1 MTIQKTKLLKRELA
15 ELLGCLPIVVSRLVK
30 KGEVKVGIDGKIDI
44 SSPEMK
50 EYIKNKRIEIEKHK
64 ERIRKKDSKRLI
76 EKTNILNYDN
86 NQELQHQN
94 NNIADEETKQTEK
107 NKQIESTEEYKELEK
122 YEKNIQDLKSIN
134 QDKSFTNIEYE
145 TKQHKLE
152 SERYKAQLLEME
164 VKQRKKDLVNTEIL
178 NRIITKTIGNL
189 TKNIVE
195 IPINIVDEIIDIVKS
210 EEEPKPLIINLI
222 TKNLHKEIEST
233 IDKTEKEFL
242 NL

>member
-1 MTIQKTKLLKRELA
+1 MTEQKTKLLKKELA

-44 SSPEMK
+44 SSKEMK
-50 EYIKNKRIEIEKHK
+50 EYIKNKRIEIQRHK
-64 ERIRKKDSKRLI
+64 ERIKKKDNKRII
-76 EKTNILNYDN
+76 EENILNYYDS
-86 NQELQHQN
+86 NQEHQN
-94 NNIADEETKQTEK
+94 KNNRLDG
-107 NKQIESTEEYKELEK
+107 QIEQVEEAEECIQLEK
-122 YEKNIQDLKSIN
+122 YKQDENSKS

-145 TKQHKLE
+145 TKQHKLQ
-152 SERYKAQLLEME
+152 SEKYKSELLEME

-222 TKNLHKEIEST
+222 TKSLHKEIEST

>member
-1 MTIQKTKLLKRELA
+1 MTEQKTKLLKRELA
-15 ELLGCLPIVVSRLVK
+15 ELLECLLIVVSRLVK

-44 SSPEMK
+44 SSPQMK
-50 EYIKNKRIEIEKHK
+50 EYIKNKRIEIQKHK
-64 ERIRKKDSKRLI
+64 ERIKKKDNKRTL
-76 EKTNILNYDN
+76 EENILNYYDS
-86 NQELQHQN
+86 NQEHQN
-94 NNIADEETKQTEK
+94 QNNRFDG
-107 NKQIESTEEYKELEK
+107 QIEQVEEAEEYTQFEK
-122 YEKNIQDLKSIN
+122 YKQDENSKS

-145 TKQHKLE
+145 TKQHKLQ
-152 SERYKAQLLEME
+152 SEKYKSELLEME

-222 TKNLHKEIEST
+222 TKSLHKEIKST

>member
-1 MTIQKTKLLKRELA
+1 MTEQKTKLLKRELA

-44 SSPEMK
+44 SSPQMK
-50 EYIKNKRIEIEKHK
+50 EYIKNKRIEIQKHK
-64 ERIRKKDSKRLI
+64 ERIKKKDNKRTL
-76 EKTNILNYDN
+76 EENILNYYDS
-86 NQELQHQN
+86 NQEHQN
-94 NNIADEETKQTEK
+94 QNNRLDG
-107 NKQIESTEEYKELEK
+107 QIEQVEEAEEYTQFEK
-122 YEKNIQDLKSIN
+122 YKQDENSKS

-145 TKQHKLE
+145 TKQHKLQ
-152 SERYKAQLLEME
+152 SEKYKSELLEME

-222 TKNLHKEIEST
+222 TKSLHKEIEST

>member
-1 MTIQKTKLLKRELA
+1 MTEQKTKLLKKELA

-44 SSPEMK
+44 SSPQMK
-50 EYIKNKRIEIEKHK
+50 EYIKNKRIEIQKHK
-64 ERIRKKDSKRLI
+64 ERIKKKDNKRTL
-76 EKTNILNYDN
+76 EENILNYYDS
-86 NQELQHQN
+86 NQEHQN
-94 NNIADEETKQTEK
+94 QNNRLDG
-107 NKQIESTEEYKELEK
+107 QIEQVEEAEEYTQFEK
-122 YEKNIQDLKSIN
+122 YKQDENSKS

-145 TKQHKLE
+145 TKQHKLQ
-152 SERYKAQLLEME
+152 SEKYKSELLEME

-222 TKNLHKEIEST
+222 TKSLHKEIEST

>member
-1 MTIQKTKLLKRELA
+1 MTEQKTKLLKRELA

-30 KGEVKVGIDGKIDI
+30 KGEVKVGLDGKIDI
-44 SSPEMK
+44 SSKEMK
-50 EYIKNKRIEIEKHK
+50 EYIKNKRIEIQKHK
-64 ERIRKKDSKRLI
+64 ERIKKKDLKI
-76 EKTNILNYDN
+76 ENEIINQNKKN
-86 NQELQHQN
+86 NQNIQN
-94 NNIADEETKQTEK
+94 QNKEIKENTDEVQK
-107 NKQIESTEEYKELEK
+107 NKRE
-122 YEKNIQDLKSIN
+122 
-134 QDKSFTNIEYE
+134 DKSFTNIEYE
-145 TKQHKLE
+145 TKQHKLQTE
-152 SERYKAQLLEME
+152 KYKSELLEME

-222 TKNLHKEIEST
+222 TKSLYKEIEST
-233 IDKTEKEFL
+233 LDKTEKEFL

>member
-1 MTIQKTKLLKRELA
+1 MTEQKTKILKRELA

-30 KGEVKVGIDGKIDI
+30 KGAVKVGVDGKIDI
-44 SSPEMK
+44 STPEMK
-50 EYIKNKRIEIEKHK
+50 EYIKNKKNEIQKHK
-64 ERIRKKDSKRLI
+64 DRIKKKDLKIDESNEDKTAI
-76 EKTNILNYDN
+76 DNQTEIADNIFKNKETEKTIK
-86 NQELQHQN
+86 
-94 NNIADEETKQTEK
+94 AEK
-107 NKQIESTEEYKELEK
+107 
-122 YEKNIQDLKSIN
+122 

-164 VKQRKKDLVNTEIL
+164 VKQRKKDLVNTELL

-210 EEEPKPLIINLI
+210 EEEPKTLIVNLI
-222 TKNLHKEIEST
+222 TKNLHKEIELT
-233 IDKTEKEFL
+233 IDKTEKEFTHL
-242 NL
+242 F

>member
-1 MTIQKTKLLKRELA
+1 MTEQKTTLLKRELA
-15 ELLGCLPIVVSRLVK
+15 ELLECLLIVVSRLVK

-44 SSPEMK
+44 SSPQMK
-50 EYIKNKRIEIEKHK
+50 EYIKNKRIEIQKHK
-64 ERIRKKDSKRLI
+64 ERIKKKDNKRTL
-76 EKTNILNYDN
+76 EENILNYYDS
-86 NQELQHQN
+86 NQEHQN
-94 NNIADEETKQTEK
+94 QNNRLDG
-107 NKQIESTEEYKELEK
+107 QIEQVEEAEEYTQFEK
-122 YEKNIQDLKSIN
+122 YKQDENSKS

-145 TKQHKLE
+145 TKQHKLQ
-152 SERYKAQLLEME
+152 SEKYKSELLEME

-222 TKNLHKEIEST
+222 TKSLHKEIEST

>member
-1 MTIQKTKLLKRELA
+1 MTEQKTKLLKRELA
-15 ELLGCLPIVVSRLVK
+15 ELLECLLIVVSRLVK

-44 SSPEMK
+44 SSPQMK
-50 EYIKNKRIEIEKHK
+50 EYIKNKRIEIQKHK
-64 ERIRKKDSKRLI
+64 ERIKKKDNKRTL
-76 EKTNILNYDN
+76 EENILNYYDS
-86 NQELQHQN
+86 NQEHQN
-94 NNIADEETKQTEK
+94 QNNRLDG
-107 NKQIESTEEYKELEK
+107 QIEQVEEAEEYTQFEK
-122 YEKNIQDLKSIN
+122 YKQDENSKS

-145 TKQHKLE
+145 TKQHKLQ
-152 SERYKAQLLEME
+152 SEKYKSELLEME

-222 TKNLHKEIEST
+222 TKSLHKEIEST

>member
-1 MTIQKTKLLKRELA
+1 MTEQKTKLLKRELA

-30 KGEVKVGIDGKIDI
+30 KGEVKVGLDGKIDI
-44 SSPEMK
+44 SSKEMK
-50 EYIKNKRIEIEKHK
+50 EYIKNKRIEIQKHK
-64 ERIRKKDSKRLI
+64 ERIKKKDLKI
-76 EKTNILNYDN
+76 ENEIINQNKKN
-86 NQELQHQN
+86 NQNIQN
-94 NNIADEETKQTEK
+94 QNKEIKENTDEVQK
-107 NKQIESTEEYKELEK
+107 NKRE
-122 YEKNIQDLKSIN
+122 
-134 QDKSFTNIEYE
+134 DKSFTNIEYE
-145 TKQHKLE
+145 TKQHKPQTE
-152 SERYKAQLLEME
+152 KYKSELLEME

-222 TKNLHKEIEST
+222 TKSLYKEIEST
-233 IDKTEKEFL
+233 LDKTEKEFL

>member
-1 MTIQKTKLLKRELA
+1 MTEQQKIKILKRELA

-44 SSPEMK
+44 SSQEMK
-50 EYIKNKRIEIEKHK
+50 EYIKNKKIEIQRHK
-64 ERIRKKDSKRLI
+64 ERIRKKDSKRII
-76 EKTNILNYDN
+76 EKTKILNYDN
-86 NQELQHQN
+86 NQELQNQIN
-94 NNIADEETKQTEK
+94 NRNKETKQFENQKEYEK
-107 NKQIESTEEYKELEK
+107 LETYEK
-122 YEKNIQDLKSIN
+122 YGDTKN

-152 SERYKAQLLEME
+152 SERYKAELLEME
-164 VKQRKKDLVNTEIL
+164 VRQRKKDLVNTELL

-210 EEEPKPLIINLI
+210 EEEPKSLIINLI

-233 IDKTEKEFL
+233 IDKTEKEFTHL
-242 NL
+242 F

>member
-1 MTIQKTKLLKRELA
+1 MTEQKTKILKRELA

-30 KGEVKVGIDGKIDI
+30 KGEVKVGVDGKIDI
-44 SSPEMK
+44 STPEMK
-50 EYIKNKRIEIEKHK
+50 EYIKNKKNEIQKHK
-64 ERIRKKDSKRLI
+64 DRIKKKDLKIDELNEDKTAI
-76 EKTNILNYDN
+76 DNQTEIADNIFKNKETEKTIKA
-86 NQELQHQN
+86 EKQN
-94 NNIADEETKQTEK
+94 
-107 NKQIESTEEYKELEK
+107 
-122 YEKNIQDLKSIN
+122 
-134 QDKSFTNIEYE
+134 KSFTNIEYE

-164 VKQRKKDLVNTEIL
+164 VKQRKKDLVNTELL

-210 EEEPKPLIINLI
+210 EEEPKTLIVNLI
-222 TKNLHKEIEST
+222 TKNLHKEIELT

>member
-1 MTIQKTKLLKRELA
+1 MTEQKTKILKRELA

-30 KGEVKVGIDGKIDI
+30 NGEVKVGVDGKIDI

-50 EYIKNKRIEIEKHK
+50 DYIKNKKNEIQKHK
-64 ERIRKKDSKRLI
+64 DRIKKKDLKIDESN
-76 EKTNILNYDN
+76 EDKTAIDN
-86 NQELQHQN
+86 QTE
-94 NNIADEETKQTEK
+94 IADNIFK
-107 NKQIESTEEYKELEK
+107 NKETEQITKAEK
-122 YEKNIQDLKSIN
+122 QN
-134 QDKSFTNIEYE
+134 KSFTNIEYE

-164 VKQRKKDLVNTEIL
+164 VKQRKKDLVNTELL

-210 EEEPKPLIINLI
+210 EEEPKTLIVNLI
-222 TKNLHKEIEST
+222 TKNLHKEIELT
-233 IDKTEKEFL
+233 IDKTEKEFTHL
-242 NL
+242 F

>member
-1 MTIQKTKLLKRELA
+1 MINQKTKILKRELA
-15 ELLGCLPIVVSRLVK
+15 ELLGCLPIVVSGLVK

-44 SSPEMK
+44 SSQEMK
-50 EYIKNKRIEIEKHK
+50 EYIKNKRIEIQRHK
-64 ERIRKKDSKRLI
+64 ERIRKKDYTPNGELKI
-76 EKTNILNYDN
+76 KNEKLKINNILKN
-86 NQELQHQN
+86 NDSIQEHQN
-94 NNIADEETKQTEK
+94 KNNNPNEQIKQIEE
-107 NKQIESTEEYKELEK
+107 NKQIEEAK
-122 YEKNIQDLKSIN
+122 QDKKPSN

-164 VKQRKKDLVNTEIL
+164 VRQRKKDLVSTEIL

-222 TKNLHKEIEST
+222 TKNQHKEIEST
-233 IDKTEKEFL
+233 IDKTEKEFTHL
-242 NL
+242 F

>member
-1 MTIQKTKLLKRELA
+1 MTEQKTKLLKRELA

-30 KGEVKVGIDGKIDI
+30 KGEVKVGLDGKIDI
-44 SSPEMK
+44 SSKEMK
-50 EYIKNKRIEIEKHK
+50 EYIKNKRIEIQKHK
-64 ERIRKKDSKRLI
+64 ERIKKKDLKI
-76 EKTNILNYDN
+76 ENEIINQNKKN
-86 NQELQHQN
+86 NQNIQN
-94 NNIADEETKQTEK
+94 QNKEIKENTDEVQK
-107 NKQIESTEEYKELEK
+107 NKRE
-122 YEKNIQDLKSIN
+122 
-134 QDKSFTNIEYE
+134 DKSFTNIEYE
-145 TKQHKLE
+145 TKQHKLQ
-152 SERYKAQLLEME
+152 SEKYKSELLEME

-222 TKNLHKEIEST
+222 TKSLYKEIEST
-233 IDKTEKEFL
+233 LDKTEKEFL

>member
-1 MTIQKTKLLKRELA
+1 MTEQKTKILKRELA

-30 KGEVKVGIDGKIDI
+30 KGEVKVGVDGKIDI
-44 SSPEMK
+44 STPEMK
-50 EYIKNKRIEIEKHK
+50 EYIKNKKNEIQKHK
-64 ERIRKKDSKRLI
+64 DRIKKKDLKINELNKDKTAI
-76 EKTNILNYDN
+76 DNQTEIVDNIFKNKKTEKTIK
-86 NQELQHQN
+86 
-94 NNIADEETKQTEK
+94 AEK
-107 NKQIESTEEYKELEK
+107 
-122 YEKNIQDLKSIN
+122 

-164 VKQRKKDLVNTEIL
+164 VKQRKKDLVNTELL

-210 EEEPKPLIINLI
+210 EEEPKTLIVNLRHHH
-222 TKNLHKEIEST
+222 T
-233 IDKTEKEFL
+233 
-242 NL
+242 

>member
-1 MTIQKTKLLKRELA
+1 MTEQKTKLLKRELA

-30 KGEVKVGIDGKIDI
+30 KGEVKVGLDGKIDI
-44 SSPEMK
+44 SSKEMK
-50 EYIKNKRIEIEKHK
+50 EYIKNKRIEIQKHK
-64 ERIRKKDSKRLI
+64 ERIKKKDLKI
-76 EKTNILNYDN
+76 ENEIINQNKKN
-86 NQELQHQN
+86 NQNIQN
-94 NNIADEETKQTEK
+94 QNKEIKENTDEVQK
-107 NKQIESTEEYKELEK
+107 NKRE
-122 YEKNIQDLKSIN
+122 
-134 QDKSFTNIEYE
+134 DKSFTNIEYE
-145 TKQHKLE
+145 TKQHKLQTE
-152 SERYKAQLLEME
+152 KYKSELLEME

-222 TKNLHKEIEST
+222 TKSLHKEIEST
-233 IDKTEKEFL
+233 LDKTEKEFL

>member
-1 MTIQKTKLLKRELA
+1 MTDQQKTKILKRELA

-44 SSPEMK
+44 SSQEMK
-50 EYIKNKRIEIEKHK
+50 EYIKNKRIEIQRHK
-64 ERIRKKDSKRLI
+64 ERIRKKDSKRII
-76 EKTNILNYDN
+76 EKTNILNYYDN
-86 NQELQHQN
+86 NQELQNQN
-94 NNIADEETKQTEK
+94 NNPNEQIKQIEE
-107 NKQIESTEEYKELEK
+107 NKQIEEAKQDEK
-122 YEKNIQDLKSIN
+122 PSN
-134 QDKSFTNIEYE
+134 QDKNFTNIEYE
-145 TKQHKLE
+145 TKQHKLQ
-152 SERYKAQLLEME
+152 SEKYKSELLEME
-164 VKQRKKDLVNTEIL
+164 VRQRKKDLVNTEIL

-222 TKNLHKEIEST
+222 TKSLHKEIEST

>member
-1 MTIQKTKLLKRELA
+1 MIGKVPAERSEDEKL
-15 ELLGCLPIVVSRLVK
+15 
-30 KGEVKVGIDGKIDI
+30 KI
-44 SSPEMK
+44 
-50 EYIKNKRIEIEKHK
+50 N
-64 ERIRKKDSKRLI
+64 
-76 EKTNILNYDN
+76 NILKN
-86 NQELQHQN
+86 NDSIQEHQN
-94 NNIADEETKQTEK
+94 KNNNPNEQIKQIEE
-107 NKQIESTEEYKELEK
+107 NKQIEEAK
-122 YEKNIQDLKSIN
+122 QDKKPSN

-164 VKQRKKDLVNTEIL
+164 VRQRKKDLVSTEIL

-233 IDKTEKEFL
+233 IDKTEKEFTHL
-242 NL
+242 F